1 MLACFSL
8 LPLGSY
14 IHGRPASQNFPPAAM
29 SSDEDYDFHRGKK
42 RRVQRACDV
51 CRRRKS
57 DGSQVSGDKCTTCTD
72 ANLDC
77 TYLETVKRPPP
88 KSYVD
93 SLEARL
99 ERSETII
106 SQLRSELA
114 AAHFRS
120 TSASTPTTSTTSTV
134 SISSPHSE
142 TGGATARRAASLLI
156 LRTALQNLNE
166 PTPPP
171 YGDDLVHVDIAAD
184 FKRLKVDVPQS
195 ERRFIGK
202 SSGATLIMAAIDL
215 REDVKRE
222 EREDALSWTNGMSN
236 GTGHPPEGS
245 GDSSQDGSGGGGG
258 EEEGAWK
265 SRRTRFWTF
274 RPWQNTAPRTH
285 SFNFPAAALMVELV
299 DLYFTHQNIY
309 VPLLHRPTFER
320 CIAEGLH
327 LRDNGFGATVLLV
340 CAVGSRWSTD
350 PRVIPTTV
358 RGRHGETDG
367 LACGKE
373 WFDQVPLVGNHM
385 FGHATLYDLQYYC
398 LAVQFLMEGSAP
410 QACWTLI
417 GVGLRLAQDIGAH
430 RRSAHVEVPSVEGE
444 LFKRAF
450 WALVYMD
457 RIVSCGLGRPCA
469 MQYDDFD
476 LDLPINCN
484 DEYWEHPVHP
494 FQQPPSVPSQI
505 LYFNAIL
512 RLNNLLAACL
522 KLLYSLSKVRAVFS
536 MHDAEE
542 NIVAELDSALN
553 KWRDQVPEHLRWD
566 PERADPLFFDQS
578 VALYCSYN
586 WLQILIH
593 RPFIP
598 MVRKSAPT
606 ALPSLAI
613 CTSAARACANMLDIQ
628 RQRKGNVAVMVNL
641 PAAFSSGIILLL
653 NVWSEKRTGL
663 VPDPSREMANVHK
676 CMEVLRLCEDRWQG
690 AGFGWDILA
699 ELASV
704 GQLPLP
710 YLKTPGSTE
719 TKTEDHRKGKR
730 AATGDRYS
738 TYHVAIPE
746 DNARILLGSRG
757 LHQAFDRPIHDS
769 QFQTPYAPMP
779 QPASFA
785 GGIRGASGTFGPGP
799 MEPSAFA
806 PAPAPETLSPPEDPF
821 AMIHA
826 DPAQASRELGEMMH
840 LIDRDTIAMWTSAP
854 NGYEVDDWGNYLNDF
869 NEITQGQYP
878 S

>member
-1 MLACFSL
+1 
-8 LPLGSY
+8 
-14 IHGRPASQNFPPAAM
+14 M
-29 SSDEDYDFHRGKK
+29 SSDEDYEQDFHRGKK
-42 RRVQRACDV
+42 RRIQRACDV

-57 DGSQVSGDKCTTCTD
+57 DGSQVSGDKCTTCSD

-77 TYLETVKRPPP
+77 TYLETTAKRPPP

-93 SLEARL
+93 SLETRL
-99 ERSETII
+99 ERSEALVR
-106 SQLRSELA
+106 QLRSELA

-120 TSASTPTTSTTSTV
+120 TSASTTSNLNSNANLNSTPN
-134 SISSPHSE
+134 SNSSASPPNSE
-142 TGGATARRAASLLI
+142 TAGNSNSLDLTGGAARRGASLLI
-156 LRTALQNLNE
+156 LRAALQKLNE
-166 PTPPP
+166 PAPAP
-171 YGDDLVHVDIAAD
+171 YGDDLVHLDIAAD
-184 FKRLKVDVPQS
+184 FQKLKVDALP

-202 SSGATLIMAAIDL
+202 SSGAALIKAAIDL

-222 EREDALSWTNGMSN
+222 ERQGLSLTNGH
-236 GTGHPPEGS
+236 TPDHPAYNRTPDD
-245 GDSSQDGSGGGGG
+245 GDGDGDGQ
-258 EEEGAWK
+258 AWK
-265 SRRTRFWTF
+265 SRRMRFWTF
-274 RPWQNTAPRTH
+274 RPWENTAPRTH
-285 SFNFPAAALMVELV
+285 AFTFPPVDLLAELV
-299 DLYFTHQNIY
+299 GLYFTHQNIY

-320 CIAEGLH
+320 GIVEGLH

-350 PRVIPTTV
+350 PRVVPTV
-358 RGRHGETDG
+358 PRGCDGEMSG
-367 LACGKE
+367 LACGWE

-385 FGHATLYDLQYYC
+385 FGQATLYDLQYYC
-398 LAVQFLMEGSAP
+398 LAVQFLMDGSAP

-430 RRSAHVEVPSVEGE
+430 RRNARVEVPSVEGE

-457 RIVSCGLGRPCA
+457 RIVSCGMGRPCA

-476 LDLPINCN
+476 LELPIDCN
-484 DEYWEHPVHP
+484 DEYWEHPERP
-494 FQQPPSVPSQI
+494 FQQPPGVPSPV

-512 RLNNLLAACL
+512 GLNNLLAACL

-536 MHDAEE
+536 MDDTGEE

-578 VALYCSYN
+578 VALHCAYN

-628 RQRKGNVAVMVNL
+628 RRRKGNVAVIVNL
-641 PAAFSSGIILLL
+641 PSAFISGIILLL
-653 NVWSEKRTGL
+653 NVWSGKRTGL
-663 VPDPSREMANVHK
+663 VPDPSREMVNVHK
-676 CMEVLRLCEDRWQG
+676 CMEVMRLCEDRWQG
-690 AGFGWDILA
+690 AGLLWDILA

-710 YLKTPGSTE
+710 QASCADPEHHHEPVKV
-719 TKTEDHRKGKR
+719 KG
-730 AATGDRYS
+730 ASRYPIC
-738 TYHVAIPE
+738 HIAPMPPE
-746 DNARILLGSRG
+746 VNARIMLGARG
-757 LHQAFDRPIHDS
+757 LRQTFDRPIYDS
-769 QFQTPYAPMP
+769 QFQAPYAPLP
-779 QPASFA
+779 QPATASFA
-785 GGIRGASGTFGPGP
+785 GGIGGDSRTFGPAP

-806 PAPAPETLSPPEDPF
+806 PAPAPEAWSPPEDPF
-821 AMIHA
+821 AMMHT
-826 DPAQASRELGEMMH
+826 DPAQASRELGEMMN
-840 LIDRDTIAMWTSAP
+840 LIDSDTIAMWTSAP
-854 NGYEVDDWGNYLNDF
+854 NGYEVENWGNYFNDF
-869 NEITQGQYP
+869 NEITQGQYQG